1 MDFSVLIPA
10 RLSSSRLPNKP
21 LADLGGQAMVVR
33 VAARAALSRA
43 SQVVVAT
50 DSAAIVQVC
59 EAAGV
64 RSILTDSDHPSGS
77 DRLAQA
83 SELLAMAD
91 DEVVVNV
98 QGDEPL
104 IDPEL
109 INAVAQLLHERPDC
123 AMSTA
128 AHSIDQWQDYQN
140 PNVVKVVTDARGT
153 ALYFS
158 RAPIAH
164 GRDFGGQPWWQ
175 QPGCDLPAPLR
186 HVGIYAYR
194 VGFLREFPK
203 LSAAPLERLESLEQL
218 RALWHGRRIAVHVAS
233 QAPGPGVD
241 TQDDLNRVR
250 EILHRQL

>member
-10 RLSSSRLPNKP
+10 RLSSTRLPNKP
-21 LADLGGQAMVVR
+21 LADLAGQAMVVR
-33 VAARAALSRA
+33 VAKRAALSRTR
-43 SQVVVAT
+43 QVVVAT

-59 EAAGV
+59 EAAGI
-64 RSILTDSDHPSGS
+64 RSVLTDTDHPSGS

-83 SELLAMAD
+83 SALLGLAD
-91 DEVVVNV
+91 HEVVVNV

-128 AHSIDQWQDYQN
+128 AHAIEHWQDYQN
-140 PNVVKVVTDARGT
+140 PNVVKVVTDAQGT

-158 RAPIAH
+158 RSPIAH
-164 GRDFGGQPWWQ
+164 GRDFSAQPWWQ

-203 LSAAPLERLESLEQL
+203 LSVAPIERLESLEQL
-218 RALWHGRRIAVHVAS
+218 RALWHGRRIAVHLAR

-241 TQDDLNRVR
+241 TQDDLDRVR
-250 EILHRQL
+250 EILQRQL